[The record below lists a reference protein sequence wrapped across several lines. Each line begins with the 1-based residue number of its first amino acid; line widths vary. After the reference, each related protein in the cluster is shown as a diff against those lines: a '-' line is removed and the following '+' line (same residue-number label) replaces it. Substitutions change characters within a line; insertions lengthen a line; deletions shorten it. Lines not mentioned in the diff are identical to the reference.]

1 MFFNLFRKKESVP
14 NITVSIEMREN
25 TIDLPDFQDKRKAE
39 CPYCN
44 KELKKVPG
52 AKTKC
57 PYCSEYMFVRTGPD
71 NVRLVVTEAQ
81 ADEIDEQWRIVNGTQ
96 EMYLAESKRV
106 EERRAQLK
114 KQFGGKEPSEHD
126 VQWGLLNEDIM
137 NHASNGQW
145 GLYRNT
151 RMQMADLLWKEKRHK
166 GALQMYCMVCYL
178 DLNGANNMLTDEN
191 GRVITDIEGN
201 EPFDVELKFLAP
213 GITDRIRKA
222 VEILG
227 MSKEEFKE
235 LFIDR
240 ATIEQRGSRAP
251 ITPLDCTEELI
262 KDIYTD

>member
-1 MFFNLFRKKESVP
+1 MFFDLFRKKQSEP
-14 NITVSIEMREN
+14 NITVTIEMKEN
-25 TIDLPDFQDKRKAE
+25 VIDLPEFQDNRKAE

-57 PYCSEYMFVRTGPD
+57 PHCSEYMYVRTNPD

-96 EMYLAESKRV
+96 EMYLEESKRV

-126 VQWGLLNEDIM
+126 VQWGLLNEDTI

-191 GRVITDIEGN
+191 GRVITDIEGS

-213 GITDRIRKA
+213 GITDRMRKA
-222 VEILG
+222 VETLK
-227 MSKEEFKE
+227 MSKEEFKD

-240 ATIEQRGSRAP
+240 ATIEQRGTRAP
-251 ITPLDCTEELI
+251 IMPSDCVDELI
-262 KDIYTD
+262 NDVYA